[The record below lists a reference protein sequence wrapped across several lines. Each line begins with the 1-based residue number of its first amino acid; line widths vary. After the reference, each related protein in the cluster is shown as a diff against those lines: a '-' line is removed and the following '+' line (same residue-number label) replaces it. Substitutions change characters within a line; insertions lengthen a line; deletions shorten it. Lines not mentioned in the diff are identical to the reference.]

1 MVYSPCNF
9 TISEIIISS
18 ESQEYAA
25 CSHFLNQKKV
35 EFRVAK
41 TTPTKVGQFVTLW
54 KRDEKGV
61 TQPFDETDAIDFV
74 LIFSQNAANKGLF
87 IFPKSVLISQ
97 AIISQND
104 KNGKRGFRIYP
115 PWENTTSPQAQKTQT
130 WQTQYFLPLNGD
142 KTTDIFLAKKLF
154 GQV

>member
-9 TISEIIISS
+9 TISDVIISS

-25 CSHFLNQKKV
+25 CSHFLNQKKA

-54 KRDEKGV
+54 KRDENGV
-61 TQPFDETDAIDFV
+61 TQPFDESDAIDFV

-87 IFPKSVLISQ
+87 IFPKSVLIRQ
-97 AIISQND
+97 GIMRQNA
-104 KNGKRGFRIYP
+104 KNGKRGIRIYP
-115 PWENTTSPQAQKTQT
+115 PWERTTSPQAQKTQT
-130 WQTQYFLPLNGD
+130 WQTQYFLMLNED
-142 KTTDIFLAKKLF
+142 KATDIFLAKKLF
-154 GQV
+154 GNV